1 MKSPMRFIST
11 AVVIALL
18 GPAYAGFSQTQD
30 RPSGFNLFSPEQDI
44 EVGRRAAQQAE
55 RQLPLSRDR
64 RAERFLNEVV
74 RQLAD
79 TAPGHRYPYQARLV
93 DASDINA
100 FALPGGFMYV
110 NRGLLQ
116 SVRSEA
122 ELAGVLG
129 HEMAHVALRHGTQQA
144 SKAYAAQAG
153 LGILGRLL
161 GREGDRDRQ
170 VVEAVGGL
178 GLSAVFLKFGRDAEN
193 QADRVGVRMIAE
205 AGYDPRELAR
215 FFGLL
220 QQQRGRNPNAVE
232 RFLSDHPAPADRVQR
247 VQAEASRYRGGRRA
261 IVGGIEEV
269 QQSLRLQPAA
279 RSTAQILGQGQGRS
293 R

>member
-1 MKSPMRFIST
+1 MKRHARFISVALVT
-11 AVVIALL
+11 ALL
-18 GPAYAGFSQTQD
+18 GPASVGLGQAQQD
-30 RPSGFNLFSPEQDI
+30 RPAGFNLFSAEQDI
-44 EVGRRAAQQAE
+44 EIGRRAAQDAE

-64 RAERFLNEVV
+64 RAERFLNDVV
-74 RQLAD
+74 RQLAAA
-79 TAPGHRYPYQARLV
+79 APGHRYPYQVRLV

-153 LGILGRLL
+153 LGLLGRLL
-161 GREGDRDRQ
+161 GREGERDRE

-178 GLSAVFLKFGRDAEN
+178 GLNAVFLKFGRDAEN
-193 QADRVGVRMIAE
+193 QSDRVGVRMMAE
-205 AGYDPRELAR
+205 AGYDAREMAR
-215 FFGLL
+215 FFELL
-220 QQQRGRNPNAVE
+220 QQQRGRNPGAVE
-232 RFLSDHPAPADRVQR
+232 TFLSSHPSPADRVQR
-247 VQAEASRYRGGRRA
+247 VTAEAARHRGGRRA
-261 IVGGIEEV
+261 VVGGMEEV
-269 QQSLRLQPAA
+269 QQALRRLPAA
-279 RSTAQILGQGQGRS
+279 PTTAQILRRS